1 MEKSIL
7 IKSQG
12 NKLIFYGILL
22 FFLGLIVGL
31 IVPVLANP
39 RMGVSSHLEGILNGM
54 FLVLLGLIWNKLDL
68 SEKWL
73 KITFWLAIYGTFANW
88 FGILFASVFNAGKL
102 LNIAAHGQEGSP
114 AEEAILNFFLIT
126 LSIAMIII
134 SITVMVGLKRNMNN
148 EVLTK

>member
-7 IKSQG
+7 VKTQG

-22 FFLGLIVGL
+22 FFLGLVVGL
-31 IVPVLANP
+31 VVPILANP

-54 FLVLLGLIWNKLDL
+54 FLVLLGLIWQKLDL

-88 FGILFASVFNAGKL
+88 SGILFASIFNAGKL
-102 LNIAAHGQEGSP
+102 LNIAAKGQEGSP
-114 AEEAILNFFLIT
+114 AEEAIVNFLLVS

-134 SITVMVGLKRNMNN
+134 SITVLIGLKRYMNK
-148 EVLTK
+148 EA